1 VSASNHKNSDD
12 RPDDGA
18 HVDAVWVP
26 AFPGQRAPF
35 QPGHELSLQHG
46 AYSPRVIE
54 PVANGIVEQLL
65 ADDQVAYL
73 RVPAYR
79 VSLWRYATAQARAD
93 LLHAFLI
100 AHGDE
105 CQGCERCVGLEER
118 WRILSTTAG
127 KTAQRLGLDPLSRAR
142 LGKDVAQGRAADA
155 AAIMAELHRLDLER
169 KQTGEGGDES

>member
-1 VSASNHKNSDD
+1 MGDVEA
-12 RPDDGA
+12 
-18 HVDAVWVP
+18 WVP
-26 AFPGQRAPF
+26 AFPGQRPPF
-35 QPGHELSLQHG
+35 QPGHELSLQYG
-46 AYSPRVIE
+46 AYSPRTFE
-54 PVANGIVEQLL
+54 PIAAGIVEQLL

-73 RVPAYR
+73 RAPAYR
-79 VSLWRYATAQARAD
+79 VSVWRYATQQARTD
-93 LLHAFLI
+93 LLHAFLV

-105 CQGCERCVGLEER
+105 CQGCKRCVGLEER

-169 KQTGEGGDES
+169 KQVDQGGGQA